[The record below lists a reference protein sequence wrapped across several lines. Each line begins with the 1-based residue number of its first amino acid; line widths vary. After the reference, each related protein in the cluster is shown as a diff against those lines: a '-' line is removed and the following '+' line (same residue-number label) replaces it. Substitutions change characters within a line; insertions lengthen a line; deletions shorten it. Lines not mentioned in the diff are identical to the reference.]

1 MPKSAARAR
10 VAPPAMTCAM
20 PRSSASRARPSRMS
34 AGAVRPVTAP
44 QRPPST
50 ASPYVPAR
58 VSSGSG
64 GCPPS

>member
-1 MPKSAARAR
+1 
-10 VAPPAMTCAM
+10 
-20 PRSSASRARPSRMS
+20 MS

-64 GCPPS
+64 GRPPSSFTARSRSRSTVSTSSTRFSTSPATA